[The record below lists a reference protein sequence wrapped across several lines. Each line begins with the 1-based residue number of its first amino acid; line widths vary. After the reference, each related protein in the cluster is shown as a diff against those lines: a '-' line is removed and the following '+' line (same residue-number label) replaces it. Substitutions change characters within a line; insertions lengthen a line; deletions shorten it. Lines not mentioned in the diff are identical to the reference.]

1 MNEENQVSY
10 YSIIPATVR
19 YDKKLKSSE
28 KLIYGEITSLTN
40 ALGYCYASNKYFADL
55 YEVNPHTVSQWISH
69 LEKQGYIQIELLKDE
84 KKEIKERRIYII
96 DIPYVRKN
104 TYPYVSKSTY
114 PMYKKVQENN
124 KEYNID
130 DLFYI
135 IINSSE
141 EISKEFYEILKQF
154 ELIYPKEILDIMQK
168 ENIEMLKGII
178 YTLWDLFN
186 SKMSYLFSAID
197 RESLVNLYIVSKEH
211 EPNDLL
217 NYYKRSIINKYTN
230 NST

>member
-1 MNEENQVSY
+1 M
-10 YSIIPATVR
+10 
-19 YDKKLKSSE
+19 
-28 KLIYGEITSLTN
+28 
-40 ALGYCYASNKYFADL
+40 GYCYAKNRYFAKL
-55 YEVNPHTVSQWISH
+55 YNVTNHTVSGWISN
-69 LEKQGYIQIELLKDE
+69 LEKCGYIYVQLIKDA
-84 KKEIKERRIYII
+84 KNVIKERRIFIV
-96 DIPYVRKN
+96 DTPYVQKN
-104 TYPYVSKSTY
+104 TYPYGLKSTY

-135 IINSSE
+135 IINSPE

-154 ELIYPKEILDIMQK
+154 ELIYPKEILDIMQQ

-178 YTLWDLFN
+178 YTLWELFN

-197 RESLVNLYIVSKEH
+197 RETLVNLYIVSKEH